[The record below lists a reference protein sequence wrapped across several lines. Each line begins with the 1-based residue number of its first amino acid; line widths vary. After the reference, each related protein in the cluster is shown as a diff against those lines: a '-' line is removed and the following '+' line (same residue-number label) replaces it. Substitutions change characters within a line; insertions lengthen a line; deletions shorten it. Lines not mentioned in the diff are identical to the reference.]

1 MLVVDARSVVRG
13 KLKAAGTMRL
23 DCWLEG
29 DVTCSRLEI
38 GRDGYILGT
47 VTARELIV
55 EGQIVGNVE
64 ASVVHLMEGAFVEGD
79 IRHSVISIHSGATL
93 LGRAVR
99 TRRIRANRARRA
111 RGQGR
116 RRPARARGRVPGQ
129 CKDRRRRLAALS
141 DPARSRL
148 EAPNSRLARALCVAG
163 EDDLRVAVAP
173 AVDLGKAGWKRDFA
187 P

>member
-1 MLVVDARSVVRG
+1 MLVVDTRGVVRG
-13 KLKAAGTMRL
+13 KLKAAGTMCL

-79 IRHSVISIHSGATL
+79 IRHSVISIHAGATL

-99 TRRIRANRARRA
+99 TRGFAPTELVELEVKAAADPRALEGECRANAKIAGADWQRYQIRR
-111 RGQGR
+111 G
-116 RRPARARGRVPGQ
+116 PAAKPPTPG
-129 CKDRRRRLAALS
+129 S
-141 DPARSRL
+141 PARS
-148 EAPNSRLARALCVAG
+148 A
-163 EDDLRVAVAP
+163 
-173 AVDLGKAGWKRDFA
+173 
-187 P
+187 